1 MIGNLTQRLFS
12 EQPTETLYHYTS
24 LSGVLGIVDSGQ
36 LRASD
41 IRFMNDSAELR
52 HTLDLLRDQV
62 TRRIVAGTD
71 SPNLLNRLL
80 QWLSHR
86 MVSGPMLFGA
96 SFRANGNLLSQWW
109 GYSAHGKGVSLGFNP
124 GVILECARGQRFHVG
139 RCIYDPGEQHQLIEK
154 IVDSVEQTAG
164 ELSQQGPSTPA
175 DAVFEQVE
183 EDLLR
188 IAAILKH
195 PAFEEEQEWRLISP
209 AIRSPGNAAVNFR
222 EGSSMLVPY
231 YAFGLVAPG
240 RAGLS
245 LDHVY
250 LGPTGNRELS
260 MTSLEL
266 YLTRNHARPAA
277 GISYC
282 DIPFRQR

>member
-1 MIGNLTQRLFS
+1 MIANLTQRLFS
-12 EQPTETLYHYTS
+12 EQPTDTLYHYTS

-62 TRRIVAGTD
+62 TRRIIGGTD
-71 SPNLLNRLL
+71 MPGLLNELL
-80 QWLSHR
+80 QWLSQR

-96 SFRANGNLLSQWW
+96 SFRANGNLLSQWR
-109 GYSAHGKGVSLGFNP
+109 GYSVHGKGVSLGFNP
-124 GVILECARGQRFHVG
+124 RVILECASGQGFHVG
-139 RCIYDPGEQHQLIEK
+139 RCIYDTAEQHRLIEQ

-164 ELSQQGPSTPA
+164 ELSREQRQPQPG
-175 DAVFEQVE
+175 AVFEHVE

-195 PAFEEEQEWRLISP
+195 PAFEEEQEWRLVSP
-209 AIRSPGNAAVNFR
+209 VIRSPGNPAVNFR

-231 YAFGLVAPG
+231 YAFGLVSPG

-266 YLTRNHARPAA
+266 YLARNHARPAR